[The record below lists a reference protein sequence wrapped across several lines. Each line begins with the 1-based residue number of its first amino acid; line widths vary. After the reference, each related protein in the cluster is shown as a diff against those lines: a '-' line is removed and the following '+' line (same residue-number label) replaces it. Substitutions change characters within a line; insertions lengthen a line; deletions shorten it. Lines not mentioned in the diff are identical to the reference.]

1 MNLKDVTNHTHGIAR
16 RIDFA
21 FGTIIPINGNLNN
34 VVAVLPGDKK
44 QFDVERPAHESL
56 AFKEIIGH
64 LRTKTLEAALRILQ
78 AGQNQ

>member
-1 MNLKDVTNHTHGIAR
+1 MNVKDVTNHTHCIAR
-16 RIDFA
+16 CIDFA

-34 VVAVLPGDKK
+34 VIAVLPRDKK

-64 LRTKTLEAALRILQ
+64 LGAKTFEAALRILQ
-78 AGQNQ
+78 TGQNQ